1 MNEDYTG
8 AEAGTDTITLRMR
21 NLDLNTEAGYDTVGT
36 ADDIL
41 DLLKETHLERLTNN
55 VGTHFYNEVKKN

>member
-1 MNEDYTG
+1 
-8 AEAGTDTITLRMR
+8 MR

-41 DLLKETHLERLTNN
+41 DLLERSTMERLTNN
-55 VGTHFYNEVKKN
+55 VWNSFYNEENKKN